1 MKFPKMVK
9 HLLAG
14 EKITRNRWIRDDLGY
29 IIIKDDKIL
38 SIDKYGD
45 AMGEW
50 DDDSRFCME
59 DMRKKGWRI
68 YNESD

>member
-14 EKITRNRWIRDDLGY
+14 DKITRDRWIRKNMGY
-29 IIIKDDKIL
+29 LVLKDDKIL
-38 SIDKYGD
+38 SVGTNEQIEGD
-45 AMGEW
+45 F
-50 DDDSRFCME
+50 DDLSIFGVG
-59 DMRKKGWRI
+59 DMKKKGWRI